1 MLVETKA
8 RVGVFAI
15 ALGAYLPQFP
25 TLVPEFEQQYAD
37 FKKTIP
43 DTVEI
48 VDGGIVTTKEL
59 SMAAGD
65 KFRAADVD
73 LVILQLLTYATSYNM
88 LPAVRDLNV
97 PVVLVNVQKKK
108 APDYANT
115 DTPTW
120 LGELYACGAV
130 GEMVADLERAG
141 KRHAVITGVVEG
153 GDPQVQAE
161 IEDWC
166 RAAQVRRRFRD
177 TNLAQIGRP
186 YPGMMDLYI
195 DETNLYNRMFL
206 YTKQFDWEKMWAI
219 ADNITDEAAIRT
231 KAQDILDTF
240 DIEGGGTIEK
250 VWDMAKYVVA
260 FEQWVKDEK
269 IAFIASHYDGFAQG
283 KAGVLDMAKIS
294 ANTLGQFD
302 DRYTIFSLPYLFKG
316 QEHYY
321 NAMANSQVIRE
332 LFNAT
337 EDAGYIAI
345 GYYCNGARNFY
356 LKDDVAVT
364 SPAVLK
370 GKKIRSMVSST
381 SMDMIEAM
389 GGSPVPMSASETYTS
404 LQQGIVD
411 GAENTEL
418 ALTVDKHEEIVKSY
432 TYTEHQYTPDIYIIS
447 TKVWNKL
454 SKEQQ
459 DYLLECFSKL
469 NDNFVQKYNQMMD
482 DAITE
487 AESYGVHVYRDI
499 DKTPFIEAVQPI
511 HQNFLAKGDAY
522 QRLYDDIQSYA
533 EDTSK

>member
-1 MLVETKA
+1 M
-8 RVGVFAI
+8 
-15 ALGAYLPQFP
+15 
-25 TLVPEFEQQYAD
+25 
-37 FKKTIP
+37 KKTSKILL
-43 DTVEI
+43 TVI
-48 VDGGIVTTKEL
+48 VVVLLGIGVSTFFKVNGSIGNDKIQL
-59 SMAAGD
+59 RLAHGQAGD
-65 KFRAADVD
+65 
-73 LVILQLLTYATSYNM
+73 S
-88 LPAVRDLNV
+88 
-97 PVVLVNVQKKK
+97 
-108 APDYANT
+108 
-115 DTPTW
+115 
-120 LGELYACGAV
+120 
-130 GEMVADLERAG
+130 
-141 KRHAVITGVVEG
+141 
-153 GDPQVQAE
+153 E
-161 IEDWC
+161 I
-166 RAAQVRRRFRD
+166 
-177 TNLAQIGRP
+177 
-186 YPGMMDLYI
+186 
-195 DETNLYNRMFL
+195 
-206 YTKQFDWEKMWAI
+206 
-219 ADNITDEAAIRT
+219 
-231 KAQDILDTF
+231 
-240 DIEGGGTIEK
+240 GGTIAYLS
-250 VWDMAKYVVA
+250 DLVA
-260 FEQWVKDEK
+260 EDESMNMEVS
-269 IAFIASHYDGFAQG
+269 IYPSGVLGSETAMVELVQ
-283 KAGVLDMAKIS
+283 AGVLDMAKIS

-337 EDAGYIAI
+337 EYAGYIAI

>member
-1 MLVETKA
+1 
-8 RVGVFAI
+8 
-15 ALGAYLPQFP
+15 
-25 TLVPEFEQQYAD
+25 
-37 FKKTIP
+37 
-43 DTVEI
+43 
-48 VDGGIVTTKEL
+48 
-59 SMAAGD
+59 
-65 KFRAADVD
+65 
-73 LVILQLLTYATSYNM
+73 
-88 LPAVRDLNV
+88 
-97 PVVLVNVQKKK
+97 
-108 APDYANT
+108 
-115 DTPTW
+115 
-120 LGELYACGAV
+120 
-130 GEMVADLERAG
+130 
-141 KRHAVITGVVEG
+141 
-153 GDPQVQAE
+153 
-161 IEDWC
+161 
-166 RAAQVRRRFRD
+166 
-177 TNLAQIGRP
+177 
-186 YPGMMDLYI
+186 
-195 DETNLYNRMFL
+195 
-206 YTKQFDWEKMWAI
+206 
-219 ADNITDEAAIRT
+219 
-231 KAQDILDTF
+231 
-240 DIEGGGTIEK
+240 
-250 VWDMAKYVVA
+250 
-260 FEQWVKDEK
+260 
-269 IAFIASHYDGFAQG
+269 
-283 KAGVLDMAKIS
+283 MAKIS